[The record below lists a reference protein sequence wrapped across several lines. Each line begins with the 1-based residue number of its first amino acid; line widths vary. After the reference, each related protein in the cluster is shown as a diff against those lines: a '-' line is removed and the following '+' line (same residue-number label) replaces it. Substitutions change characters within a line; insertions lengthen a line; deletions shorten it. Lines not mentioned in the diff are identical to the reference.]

1 MERLGVLAGT
11 VGEKSSLSRYLYAVS
26 RETPVFR
33 AISATL
39 APSLHIWRIELAVD
53 MLIISFPGLLS

>member
-1 MERLGVLAGT
+1 MDRRDVLEGIAGL
-11 VGEKSSLSRYLYAVS
+11 KSSLSRYLYAVS
-26 RETPVFR
+26 RETPALR

-53 MLIISFPGLLS
+53 MLIISFPDLLS